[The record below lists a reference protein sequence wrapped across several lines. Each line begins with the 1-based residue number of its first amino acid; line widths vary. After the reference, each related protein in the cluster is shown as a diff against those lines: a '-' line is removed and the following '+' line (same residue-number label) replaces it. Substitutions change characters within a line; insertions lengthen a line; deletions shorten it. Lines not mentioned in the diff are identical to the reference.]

1 MKTTVEISDALLRA
15 AKRMA
20 VERNMT
26 LRLVIEAAL
35 RRYVEAA
42 ADETQSR
49 PGLRRR
55 SFRGRGLQPGLS
67 ESEWATIRERAY
79 EDRGG

>member
-42 ADETQSR
+42 ADETQS
-49 PGLRRR
+49 PPQLRRR

-67 ESEWATIRERAY
+67 ESEWATLRERAC
-79 EDRGG
+79 ENRGG

>member
-1 MKTTVEISDALLRA
+1 
-15 AKRMA
+15 
-20 VERNMT
+20 MT

-35 RRYVEAA
+35 RRHVEAA
-42 ADETQSR
+42 ADERHSR

-79 EDRGG
+79 ENRGG

>member
-15 AKRMA
+15 AKRTA
-20 VERNMT
+20 AERNMT
-26 LRLVIEAAL
+26 LRMVIEAAL
-35 RRYVEAA
+35 HRYVEAA
-42 ADETQSR
+42 ADEAQTR
-49 PGLRRR
+49 PQLRRH

-79 EDRGG
+79 ESRGG

>member
-20 VERNMT
+20 AERHTT
-26 LRLVIEAAL
+26 LRMIIEAAL
-35 RRYVEAA
+35 RRHLEVAAEEAHA
-42 ADETQSR
+42 R
-49 PGLRRR
+49 PRLRRH

-67 ESEWATIRERAY
+67 ESDWATIRERAY
-79 EDRGG
+79 ESRGG

>member
-26 LRLVIEAAL
+26 LRMVIEAAL

-42 ADETQSR
+42 ADETQSPPR
-49 PGLRRR
+49 LRRR

-67 ESEWATIRERAY
+67 ESEWATIRERAC
-79 EDRGG
+79 ENRGG

>member
-42 ADETQSR
+42 ADETQTLHRSCAAAAFAGAACSR
-49 PGLRRR
+49 
-55 SFRGRGLQPGLS
+55 
-67 ESEWATIRERAY
+67 
-79 EDRGG
+79 D